1 MISAEKIPASESH
14 TKETKK
20 KRGGVW
26 ETKKTK
32 EKMLIFS

>member
-20 KRGGVW
+20 KKGGGLGNQ
-26 ETKKTK
+26 ED
-32 EKMLIFS
+32 